1 MKQEAKKR
9 FKFKLPKFSRKT
21 KLVFV
26 IVFFAG
32 VSLIFATYAWF
43 SASLNVKIKFFNVK
57 VSTDMG
63 LFISLDGINFSDS
76 IEISRESIITDLRK
90 NYPNHTNQWASSG
103 LWSVS
108 SNGIKNSNAS
118 KFAVYEGSMNKY
130 KDKARRGQR
139 YVNTFLMS
147 EDKANEFNQYVAF
160 DIFLK
165 NVSGSPYKDNLYIGE
180 GTYID
185 FDETADEETI
195 EKMEDIMNSIRLGIV
210 KIGETSS
217 KSDVKTIQN
226 LQCNNECKSLIYEP
240 NSLKHN
246 VESIEMANQLGIP
259 LQDNTYVPTY
269 GVVAEGKYLDHKS
282 GFFNSGVALDREH
295 FALQRTIF
303 ESNFSEPIF
312 QVPNGITK
320 ARVYLWIEGQDIDA
334 LEVHSEGAPLYLNFD
349 LEKDLA
355 GYNGL

>member
-1 MKQEAKKR
+1 MKQKEKK
-9 FKFKLPKFSRKT
+9 KFKLPNFSRKT
-21 KLVFV
+21 KIIF
-26 IVFFAG
+26 IIAFFAG
-32 VSLIFATYAWF
+32 VSFIFATYAWF

-63 LFISLDGINFSDS
+63 LFISLDGINFSDTV
-76 IEISRESIITDLRK
+76 EISRDSIITNLK
-90 NYPNHTNQWASSG
+90 KTYPNHTNQWAANG
-103 LWSVS
+103 LWSIS
-108 SNGIKNSNAS
+108 TNGIKNANSS
-118 KFAVYEGSMNKY
+118 KFSIFEGSMAKY

-139 YVNTFLMS
+139 YVNTYLMS
-147 EDKANEFNQYVAF
+147 EDNSSEYNQYVSF

-185 FDETADEETI
+185 FDETADDETI
-195 EKMEDIMNSIRLGIV
+195 EKMEDIMNSLRLGIV

-217 KSDVKTIQN
+217 KSDIKTIQN
-226 LQCNNECKSLIYEP
+226 LQCNNECVAVIYEP
-240 NSLKHN
+240 NSIKHN
-246 VESIEMANQLGIP
+246 AESIEMANSLGIP

-269 GVVAEGKYLDHKS
+269 GVIAEGKYLDHKS
-282 GFFNSGVALDREH
+282 GFYNSGVALDRDH

>member
-1 MKQEAKKR
+1 MA
-9 FKFKLPKFSRKT
+9 
-21 KLVFV
+21 
-26 IVFFAG
+26 
-32 VSLIFATYAWF
+32 
-43 SASLNVKIKFFNVK
+43 
-57 VSTDMG
+57 
-63 LFISLDGINFSDS
+63 
-76 IEISRESIITDLRK
+76 
-90 NYPNHTNQWASSG
+90 
-103 LWSVS
+103 
-108 SNGIKNSNAS
+108 
-118 KFAVYEGSMNKY
+118 KY

-139 YVNTFLMS
+139 YVNTYLMPENNAS
-147 EDKANEFNQYVAF
+147 EYNQYVSF

-185 FDETADEETI
+185 FDETADDETI
-195 EKMEDIMNSIRLGIV
+195 EKMEDIMNSLRLGIV

-217 KSDVKTIQN
+217 KSDIKTIQN
-226 LQCNNECKSLIYEP
+226 LQCNNECVAVIYEP
-240 NSLKHN
+240 NSVKHN
-246 VESIEMANQLGIP
+246 AESIEMANSLGIP

-269 GVVAEGKYLDHKS
+269 GVIAEGKYLDHKS
-282 GFFNSGVALDREH
+282 GFYNSGVALDRDH